1 MSLYFAYGIDLQ
13 NTDWL
18 APAAA
23 LLKDQPPPQP
33 SACGVIP
40 DCALSFRRS
49 TLRTNAMFCSL
60 ADVAGK
66 SVWGL
71 LINLPDNVLA
81 ALVDAK
87 SETHE
92 RVQKTVTIQRP
103 SQNLP
108 LPTQLVIGEKAT
120 AICLVPKVDA
130 STAVLPDQ
138 DLLRQILGATLQLGF
153 PINYV
158 RAVAAGGVG
167 TGLTVDD
174 IKLKGEDLT
183 QQTIEQ
189 IYYKA
194 PPRFAVYATQKRVM
208 VQYAD
213 DNLLEAKQ
221 RGDMASLNGLRSQIS
236 GLIDGWQNHKSRKKQ
251 CKAAKYNARV
261 AAALNLCLEGDGIN
275 AFSALQEVKADI
287 VDERAS
293 WGRFEYLMSAL
304 VAAFFYCVVMGGL
317 QTKYG
322 PDIGDALNIFR
333 AAQAGAI
340 GAFFSIAIA
349 IRQRTV
355 LTDLRWV
362 DNAADA
368 ALRITIGVIAAA
380 VLCLLFR
387 TNLAPPLSLGGA
399 TSTPVTGPAVKWD
412 IVVTFGFI
420 AGFLER
426 LVPDM
431 LSKMATSSG
440 NGTPKK

>member
-13 NTDWL
+13 NADWL
-18 APAAA
+18 APAAS
-23 LLKDQPPPQP
+23 LLQGQPPPRP

-71 LINLPDNVLA
+71 LINLPDDVLA

-87 SETHE
+87 SETHD

-103 SQNLP
+103 SQNIP
-108 LPTQLVIGEKAT
+108 LPAQLVVGEKAT

-174 IKLKGEDLT
+174 IKLRGEDLT

-194 PPRFAVYATQKRVM
+194 PPRFAVYPTQRRVM

-213 DNLLEAKQ
+213 DNILEAKQ

-236 GLIDGWQNHKSRKKQ
+236 GLIDGWQNHRS
-251 CKAAKYNARV
+251 
-261 AAALNLCLEGDGIN
+261 
-275 AFSALQEVKADI
+275 
-287 VDERAS
+287 
-293 WGRFEYLMSAL
+293 
-304 VAAFFYCVVMGGL
+304 
-317 QTKYG
+317 TK
-322 PDIGDALNIFR
+322 
-333 AAQAGAI
+333 
-340 GAFFSIAIA
+340 
-349 IRQRTV
+349 
-355 LTDLRWV
+355 
-362 DNAADA
+362 
-368 ALRITIGVIAAA
+368 
-380 VLCLLFR
+380 
-387 TNLAPPLSLGGA
+387 
-399 TSTPVTGPAVKWD
+399 
-412 IVVTFGFI
+412 
-420 AGFLER
+420 
-426 LVPDM
+426 
-431 LSKMATSSG
+431 
-440 NGTPKK
+440 

>member
-1 MSLYFAYGIDLQ
+1 MPLYFAYGTDLQ
-13 NTDWL
+13 NNDWL

-23 LLKDQPPPQP
+23 LLQGQPELEP
-33 SACGVIP
+33 SACAVLA

-49 TLRTNAMFCSL
+49 TLRTNAIFCSL
-60 ADVAGK
+60 ADASGK

-71 LINLPDNVLA
+71 LINLPDDVLK
-81 ALVDAK
+81 ALADAK
-87 SETHE
+87 SETHD
-92 RVQKTVTIQRP
+92 RVQKTVTVQRP
-103 SQNLP
+103 SQDLP
-108 LPTQLVIGEKAT
+108 LPTQLVMGQKAM
-120 AICLVPKVDA
+120 AVCLVPKIDV

-138 DLLRQILGATLQLGF
+138 ELLRQVLGATLQLGF
-153 PINYV
+153 PISYV

-183 QQTIEQ
+183 QQVIEH

-194 PPRFAVYATQKRVM
+194 PPRFAVYATEKRVM

-213 DNLLEAKQ
+213 DNILEAKQ

-236 GLIDGWQNHKSRKKQ
+236 GLIDGWQTHKSGKKR

-275 AFSALQEVKADI
+275 AFSALQEVKSDI

-304 VAAFFYCVVMGGL
+304 SAAVIYCLVMGGL
-317 QTKYG
+317 QWKYG
-322 PDIGDALNIFR
+322 PNLDEALGICR

-380 VLCLLFR
+380 VLCLLLR

-399 TSTPVTGPAVKWD
+399 ASTPITGPEVKWD
-412 IVVTFGFI
+412 IVITFGFI